1 MSLLTILRD
10 NREQKGWEF
19 DDVDATVED
28 VTIRTGDYTLAE
40 FCEYDEKNDTYVPK
54 YSIERKGGQDLVGSL
69 TSGRDRFLDEIKRA
83 SDWDSELTV
92 LIEEPKTTYKR
103 QQKFMRHRDV
113 SPAQIF
119 GTVEKWEE
127 YYNVDFRFVGTR
139 ERAQQIVFDMFR
151 TRLQG
156 MLL

>member
-19 DDVDATVED
+19 DDLDATVED
-28 VTIRTGDYTLAE
+28 ATIRTGDYTIAE
-40 FCEYDEKNDTYVPK
+40 FCDYDEKNETYVPN
-54 YSIERKGGQDLVGSL
+54 YAIERKGGQDLVSSL
-69 TSGRDRFLDEIKRA
+69 TSGRDRFLDEIKRT
-83 SDWDSELTV
+83 SGWDSKLIV
-92 LIEEPKTTYKR
+92 LIEEPRTTYKR

-139 ERAQQIVFDMFR
+139 ERAQQIVFSEFQS
-151 TRLQG
+151 RLQK
-156 MLL
+156 LLL